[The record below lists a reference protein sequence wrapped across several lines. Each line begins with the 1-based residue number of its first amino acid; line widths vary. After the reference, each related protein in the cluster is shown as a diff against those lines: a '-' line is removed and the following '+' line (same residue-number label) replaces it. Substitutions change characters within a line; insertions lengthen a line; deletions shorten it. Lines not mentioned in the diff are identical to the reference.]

1 MREHTILLNM
11 FYIIIIK
18 LVPALQSNI
27 SFYQSVAKIDV
38 VKALFKFLF
47 PLTSLLQI
55 FQNLILTQ
63 GILNTFRD
71 WISFLSNFLT

>member
-1 MREHTILLNM
+1 MFVLLNM

-47 PLTSLLQI
+47 PLTSHLQI

>member
-1 MREHTILLNM
+1 MFVLLNM

>member
-1 MREHTILLNM
+1 M

>member
-1 MREHTILLNM
+1 MFVLLNM

-18 LVPALQSNI
+18 LVLALQSNI